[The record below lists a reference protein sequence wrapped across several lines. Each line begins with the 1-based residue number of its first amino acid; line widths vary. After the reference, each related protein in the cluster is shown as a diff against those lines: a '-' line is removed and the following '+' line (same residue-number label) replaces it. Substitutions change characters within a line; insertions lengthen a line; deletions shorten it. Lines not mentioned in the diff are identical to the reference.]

1 MSIISKVREFF
12 ADATPSAG
20 GGHLAPR
27 PTGKYMRGGRGVT
40 FSSWRPALREAQD
53 DIADAWDDAAA
64 RVADVIHNSGW
75 LAGAVDQCVA
85 NTVGTGLRLK
95 ALPENETF
103 GMTSTEAAEWAKSV
117 ERRFELWARNA
128 QECDVQGLRTF
139 GQMQSAAFRSWLVT
153 GEILAELPW
162 RRRAWNRYGTKVR
175 LLPPHRLSRKTESMK
190 RLINGVYTDED
201 GMPIGYRAI
210 RKDLFKHDVEYDVRA
225 RDAAGRPRVIH
236 IFDGLPGTHRGISPM
251 APALQVARQFDQL
264 ADATLMA
271 AIVQT
276 LFAVTITSDEP
287 TEQVLQGLLTPQE
300 QAQMMAEGVS
310 PMEAYMDMVAGYYE
324 GTSLNVGINGRL
336 AHLFPGQELKFHT
349 SNHPSTAYK
358 DFSMHLLRELARCLG
373 LTYESATG
381 DNVGATYSSLQAAA
395 TEIFA
400 ITKARRQNLLAP
412 FCQPVYEAW
421 LEEEIESGGVSFPG
435 GLDGFLANRTAAC
448 RADWRGDPR
457 PHADDL
463 KKAKSHEVW
472 KRLGVMSDA
481 MICNDLGVDVDDVY
495 QQLAQEKAMR
505 AEYGLPEPQVMGA
518 AGGGPQPM
526 DGPDNGPDDGP
537 DPEED
542 N

>member
-1 MSIISKVREFF
+1 MSIISKVRDLF
-12 ADATPSAG
+12 AEALPPAPGIG
-20 GGHLAPR
+20 GEVAPR

-40 FSSWRPALREAQD
+40 FANWKPALRETQD
-53 DIADAWDDAAA
+53 DIGEAWDDAAA
-64 RVADVIHNSGW
+64 RVADLLHNNGW
-75 LAGAVDQCVA
+75 LSGAVDQAVA

-103 GMTSTEAAEWAKSV
+103 GMSQAQASQWAKMV

-139 GQMQSAAFRSWLVT
+139 GQMQAAAFRSWLVT

-162 RRRAWNRYGTKVR
+162 RKRPWNRYGTKVR
-175 LLPPHRLSRKTESMK
+175 LLPPHRLSRKTDNTV
-190 RLINGVYTDED
+190 RLINGVYTDLD

-210 RKDLFKHDVEYDVRA
+210 RKDPFNYELEYDVRA
-225 RDAAGRPRVIH
+225 RDMAGRPRVIH
-236 IFDGLPGTHRGISPM
+236 VFDGLPGTHRGISPM

-287 TEQVLQGLLTPQE
+287 TEQVLAGLLTPQE
-300 QAQMMAEGVS
+300 QAQMAAEGIS
-310 PMEAYMDMVAGYYE
+310 PMEAYIDMVAGYYE
-324 GTSLNVGINGRL
+324 GSTLNVGINGRL
-336 AHLFPGQELKFHT
+336 AHLFPGQELNFHT
-349 SNHPSTAYK
+349 SNHPSSDYK
-358 DFSMHLLRELARCLG
+358 EFSMHLLRELARCLG

-381 DNVGATYSSLQAAA
+381 DNVGATYSSLQAAT

-400 ITKARRQNLLAP
+400 ITKARRSNIIAP

-421 LEEEIESGGVSFPG
+421 LEEEIENGGIEFPG
-435 GLDGFLANRTAAC
+435 GVDGFLANRTAAC
-448 RADWRGDPR
+448 RAEWRGDPR

-463 KKAKSHEVW
+463 KKAKAHEVW

-495 QQLAQEKAMR
+495 QQLAQERAMR
-505 AEYGLPEPQVMGA
+505 EEYQLPEAQVMGA
-518 AGGGPQPM
+518 AGGGPAPM
-526 DGPDNGPDDGP
+526 DDAEDPED
-537 DPEED
+537 DPEEA